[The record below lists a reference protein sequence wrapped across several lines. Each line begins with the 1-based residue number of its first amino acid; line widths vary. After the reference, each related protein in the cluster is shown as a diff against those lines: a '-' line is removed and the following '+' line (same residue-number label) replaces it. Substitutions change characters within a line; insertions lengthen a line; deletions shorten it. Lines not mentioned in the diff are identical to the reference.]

1 MQDFSTEVKKGILDG
16 VQRWSDVVRGGQI
29 LVYEDIIVLNLRDG
43 GGILQQSP
51 KLYVILEDG
60 ALLRY

>member
-1 MQDFSTEVKKGILDG
+1 MVY
-16 VQRWSDVVRGGQI
+16 RGGQI

>member
-1 MQDFSTEVKKGILDG
+1 MVY
-16 VQRWSDVVRGGQI
+16 RGGQI

-43 GGILQQSP
+43 GGRRVFQQPP
-51 KLYVILEDG
+51 KLYVILEGG